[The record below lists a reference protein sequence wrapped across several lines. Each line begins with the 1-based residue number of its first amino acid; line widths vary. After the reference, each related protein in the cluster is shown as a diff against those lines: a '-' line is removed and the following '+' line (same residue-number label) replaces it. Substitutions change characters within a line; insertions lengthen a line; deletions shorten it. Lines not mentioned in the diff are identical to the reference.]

1 MTETMRTSPRQDDE
15 IHWAPLAVEHLPQF
29 GDILLDS
36 VPAHLRPYLA
46 DAQPEY
52 TELLRR
58 ILISPETHPR
68 HRLRVLVTGS
78 GRLAAFADVRVDAPD
93 PETGFVSLLVVFRQF
108 RGRGLASRLFRQI
121 AQEFAE
127 MRALELDVFADN
139 EPAIRLYDSLGF
151 RRTSTHQWLTR
162 AVPTLQEGAAPARP
176 SLTEA
181 AEAAEAQHV
190 RDELAAVGS
199 ARLSPAQT
207 GADADLRLVG
217 DRVIQA
223 FDIPTFLDTDLL
235 SAVVAAHGGPRTA
248 LLITDDPTPPDAPD
262 VHSINTSH
270 RMRLSDLSGLRA

>member
-162 AVPTLQEGAAPARP
+162 TIPTPPAGDPPVRA
-176 SLTEA
+176 SLTGS
-181 AEAAEAQHV
+181 AEAQHA

-199 ARLSPAQT
+199 VRLDPAQT